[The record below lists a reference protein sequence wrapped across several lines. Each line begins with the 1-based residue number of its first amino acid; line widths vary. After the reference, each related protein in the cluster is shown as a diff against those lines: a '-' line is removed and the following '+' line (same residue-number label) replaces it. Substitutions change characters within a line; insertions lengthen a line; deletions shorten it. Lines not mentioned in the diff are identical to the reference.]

1 MLSEDHYLSI
11 IRIAFGSIL
20 FVKVFFSIKCFDFHW
35 AHISKK
41 ERYVLKYLLIAL
53 TFLSVCFTLGLFT
66 FYVSLIIFLLFV
78 YLWYKSSV
86 YGLEDIYFYGMILY
100 MVLLSPDRI
109 SLDQLFTLPTYKLSL
124 SYTPIPHIL
133 LILHVTITFYS
144 GAIEKLSSNMWLK
157 GLGVYN
163 FFVFPSNRNFSLKFF
178 SNKKKL
184 MIFFNYAQFV
194 SQFFFIFFIILFPLK
209 FSNPFFLSTVIFI
222 FFLITC
228 FQFSWLAHCCLL
240 MLIAPVYFLINNQD
254 LYMANLLYEN
264 ILTINIYEQI
274 LVYFILFNCLLGFVT
289 LTFNVYFLEKQ
300 SIRFQKILKFFKI
313 LPRLTLGFNNIR
325 AFTELHLKNIFC
337 YQLFYKNDS
346 KDLIRLDHFYKDNG
360 NPNIKKMWWLP
371 TCYMTTKNKLIDITL
386 ELKVLG
392 KISPSKKMYLDGWIN
407 YLNNKYNLNN
417 QGEIIVKINK
427 YIAPEGYIK
436 SYEDQISDKMYE
448 YCVIDVNKK
457 EIKKIDFNIY
467 NPEDSGRYIRDNFG
481 LIN

>member
-1 MLSEDHYLSI
+1 MLSEDYFLSI

-53 TFLSVCFTLGLFT
+53 TFLSVCLTLGLFT
-66 FYVSLIIFLLFV
+66 FYVSLLIFLLFV
-78 YLWYKSSV
+78 YLWYKSTF
-86 YGLEDIYFYGMILY
+86 YALEDIYFYGMIVY
-100 MVLLSPDRI
+100 IVLLSPDRI
-109 SLDQLFTLPTYKLSL
+109 SFDQLFNIPTYKLSL
-124 SYTPIPHIL
+124 SNTPIPHIL
-133 LILHVTITFYS
+133 LILHTTITFYS
-144 GAIEKLSSNMWLK
+144 GAIEKISSNMWRK

-178 SNKKKL
+178 SNKKRL

-194 SQFFFIFFIILFPLK
+194 TQFFFIFIVIFLPLK
-209 FSNPFFLSTVIFI
+209 FSNPFFLSTTIFI
-222 FFLITC
+222 FFLLTC
-228 FQFSWLAHCCLL
+228 FQFAILSHCCLL
-240 MLIAPVYFLINNQD
+240 LLIAPVYFLLNNQD
-254 LYMANLLYEN
+254 IYLVNLLYEN
-264 ILTINIYEQI
+264 ILTLNIYEKTI
-274 LVYFILFNCLLGFVT
+274 VYFILFNCLLGFIT

-300 SIRFQKILKFFKI
+300 SVKFQKIFKFFKI
-313 LPRLTLGFNNIR
+313 LPRITLGFNNVR
-325 AFTELHLKNIFC
+325 AFTEIHLKNIFC
-337 YQLFYKNDS
+337 YQLFYKNNS
-346 KDLIRLDHFYKDNG
+346 EDLVRIEHFYKNNG
-360 NPNIKKMWWLP
+360 RPNIKKMWWLP
-371 TCYMTTKNKLIDITL
+371 TCYTVTKNKLIDVTL

-392 KISPSKKMYLDGWIN
+392 KISPNKKMYLDGWIN

-427 YIAPEGYIK
+427 YESPEGYIK
-436 SYEDQISDKMYE
+436 NYEDQISDNMYE